1 MRVANDEA
9 QRLGNVYK
17 ARQLEVQQRSAH
29 DSQMQNDQPCN
40 EGKAQRTDVFKTNE
54 CIMEGADGAQE
65 PHQDCGW

>member
-29 DSQMQNDQPCN
+29 DSQM
-40 EGKAQRTDVFKTNE
+40 
-54 CIMEGADGAQE
+54 
-65 PHQDCGW
+65 